1 MGGEKKEVAVPYR
14 HTITSRN
21 TLFTLTHSL
30 SLQQHSNSV
39 PPSQASSLST
49 TAAYAPLT
57 MTTRDQPSLYEQV
70 GPSSG
75 GGGARSP
82 AVARQPNTSTSAGLY
97 QSLGMKDT
105 PSAYEV
111 SLPLREIV
119 CEGVCVLLL
128 VGCHYQS
135 PWQRGRSQS

>member
-21 TLFTLTHSL
+21 TVHTHTLSL

-39 PPSQASSLST
+39 PPSLAPSRPSLST

-82 AVARQPNTSTSAGLY
+82 AVARQPNTSTSGGLY

-119 CEGVCVLLL
+119 CEGVCVFCSL
-128 VGCHYQS
+128 
-135 PWQRGRSQS
+135 